1 MKVLDK
7 EFQPYLSADEIAQ
20 TVGSV
25 ATSMA
30 ADLKDLRDEQG
41 RGVLLLPILNGS
53 FVFAADLCRELG
65 NRGLDAEVCFVK
77 NSSYSGTESTGC
89 VKQLIGFPASIEGRD
104 VVIIEDI
111 IETGVSVKHNI
122 EQLRGMGVKSIRI
135 CCLFHKPELFQC
147 DYSIDYVGKV
157 IDNDFIVGYG
167 LDYNEHGRM
176 LKDVWILDV

>member
-1 MKVLDK
+1 MRVLDK
-7 EFQPYLSADEIAQ
+7 EFCPYLSADEIALA
-20 TVGSV
+20 VGSV
-25 ATSMA
+25 ASAMA
-30 ADLKDLRDEQG
+30 ADLKNMRDEQG
-41 RGVLLLPILNGS
+41 RGPLLLPILNGS

-65 NRGLDAEVCFVK
+65 AKGVEAEVCFVK

-104 VVIIEDI
+104 VVIVEDI

-122 EQLRGMGVKSIRI
+122 EQLRSMGVRSIHI

-147 DYSIDYVGKV
+147 DYAIDYVGKV

-167 LDYNEHGRM
+167 LDYKEHGRM